1 MDVLEELIRRRRAM
15 YYRAP
20 PTEEGTG
27 GNDRDGEGFRREA
40 SDSGSG
46 SDARR
51 RGLAAALAASEFRIL
66 SAAERFAAGE
76 RSALEEGSFGGERP
90 EDDGGKRRKTAA
102 AASRADDAF
111 SLFD

>member
-1 MDVLEELIRRRRAM
+1 M

-27 GNDRDGEGFRREA
+27 DNGRDGEGFRREA
-40 SDSGSG
+40 SSDSG

-51 RGLAAALAASEFRIL
+51 RGLAKALAASESRIL